1 MTLTSDKPPVVMIF
15 AGADPTG
22 GAGIAAD
29 IQAVSAM
36 GCHPAPIVTAV
47 TAQDTAGLKE
57 YQVVD
62 TELLIAQARAV
73 LEDMPVAAFKTGML
87 GNAANLA
94 AVQTIIND
102 YPSIPLVVDP
112 VLTTGTGVELSEQPL
127 EDGYRT
133 LLLPHTTLVT
143 PNSIEMR
150 RLAAN
155 ADSPEACAQELM
167 SLGCEFVLC
176 TGSHEP
182 TDEVVHHL
190 FGHHR
195 MLETVSQQ
203 RLPHDFHGSGC
214 TLAAACA
221 AGLAQGFE
229 VAAAVREALAFTWNS
244 LAKGHQLGMGQY
256 LPDRQYWATRD
267 PNNKSRS

>member
-1 MTLTSDKPPVVMIF
+1 MIF

-29 IQAVSAM
+29 IQTVSAL
-36 GCHPAPIVTAV
+36 GCHPAPIITAV
-47 TAQDTAGLKE
+47 TVQDTAGLKE
-57 YQVVD
+57 YKVVD
-62 TELLIAQARAV
+62 TELVISQARAV
-73 LEDMPVAAFKTGML
+73 LEDMPVAVFKTGML
-87 GNAANLA
+87 GNTANLA
-94 AVQTIIND
+94 AVQTIISD

-112 VLTTGTGVELSEQPL
+112 VLATGAGAELSEQPL
-127 EDGYRT
+127 EDGYRS
-133 LLLPHTTLVT
+133 LLLPHATLVT

-167 SLGCEFVLC
+167 SLGCEYVLC

-182 TDEVVHHL
+182 TSEVSHRL

-195 MLETVSQQ
+195 MLETITQP
-203 RLPHDFHGSGC
+203 RLPHDYHGSGC
-214 TLAAACA
+214 TLASACA

-229 VAAAVREALAFTWNS
+229 IAAAVREALAFTWS
-244 LAKGHQLGMGQY
+244 TLANGHQLGMGQH
-256 LPDRQYWATRD
+256 LPDRQFWASRD
-267 PNNKSRS
+267 PDSKAKS